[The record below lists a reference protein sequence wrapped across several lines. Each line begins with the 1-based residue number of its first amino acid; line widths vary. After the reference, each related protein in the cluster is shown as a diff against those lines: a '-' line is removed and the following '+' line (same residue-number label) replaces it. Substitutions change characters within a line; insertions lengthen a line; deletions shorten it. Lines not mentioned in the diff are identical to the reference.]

1 VSARTLVAA
10 ACTVATA
17 LAAVTAGLAW
27 RLELSGLGRPRD
39 TEPRLPYLAL
49 LGLAVVVPLAVTV
62 ATCRWAGITTWLV
75 PIAVAVGSL
84 VLFLAV
90 TGFRLVGG

>member
-1 VSARTLVAA
+1 MAAATTGVTVLAVAA
-10 ACTVATA
+10 
-17 LAAVTAGLAW
+17 AGLAW

-39 TEPRLPYLAL
+39 TDPRLPHLAL

-62 ATCRWAGITTWLV
+62 ATYRWAGITNWLV
-75 PIAVAVGSL
+75 PVAVAVGSL
-84 VLFLAV
+84 VLFWAV

>member
-1 VSARTLVAA
+1 MAAATTGVTVLAVAA
-10 ACTVATA
+10 
-17 LAAVTAGLAW
+17 AGLAW

-39 TEPRLPYLAL
+39 TDPRLPYLAL

-62 ATCRWAGITTWLV
+62 ATYRWAGITNWLV
-75 PIAVAVGSL
+75 PVAVAVGSL
-84 VLFLAV
+84 VLFWAV